1 MKMSETTQL
10 DTTLVRSLVRQVIG
24 LHHTLERQRELA
36 REVARSLPR
45 DAIKMKTEVNRS
57 LRAIAKGAEITPETA
72 VEILDRLRAAEQEL
86 DAWRND
92 NKDLLSDLSTAT
104 TNAWTHIKALKV
116 LGAQLPQLP
125 GGGD

>member
-1 MKMSETTQL
+1 MSTETQTINPTIL
-10 DTTLVRSLVRQVIG
+10 RSLIRQTVG
-24 LHHTLERQRELA
+24 LHKSLERQRELA

-57 LRAIAKGAEITPETA
+57 LRAIAKGAELTPEQA
-72 VEILDRLRAAEQEL
+72 VALLDTFKYAEQKLE
-86 DAWRND
+86 AWRND

-125 GGGD
+125 EEGE

>member
-1 MKMSETTQL
+1 MSTTQAINPTIL
-10 DTTLVRSLVRQVIG
+10 RSLIRQTIG
-24 LHHTLERQRELA
+24 LHHALERQRELA

-45 DAIKMKTEVNRS
+45 DAVKMKTEVNRS
-57 LRAIAKGAEITPETA
+57 LRAIAKGAEITPEQA
-72 VEILDRLRAAEQEL
+72 VALLDNYRYAEQKL

-125 GGGD
+125 EGGD

>member
-1 MKMSETTQL
+1 MSTETQTINPTIL
-10 DTTLVRSLVRQVIG
+10 RSLIRQTIG
-24 LHHTLERQRELA
+24 LHKSLERQRDLA

-57 LRAIAKGAEITPETA
+57 LRAIAKGAELTPEQA
-72 VEILDRLRAAEQEL
+72 VALLDTYRYAEQKLE
-86 DAWRND
+86 AWRND

-125 GGGD
+125 EEGE

>member
-1 MKMSETTQL
+1 MSTETQTINPTIL
-10 DTTLVRSLVRQVIG
+10 RSLIRQTIG
-24 LHHTLERQRELA
+24 LHKSLERQRELA

-57 LRAIAKGAEITPETA
+57 LRAIAKGAELTPEQA
-72 VEILDRLRAAEQEL
+72 VALLETFSYAEQKLE
-86 DAWRND
+86 AWRND

-125 GGGD
+125 EEGE

>member
-1 MKMSETTQL
+1 MSTETQTINPTIL
-10 DTTLVRSLVRQVIG
+10 RSLIRQTIG
-24 LHHTLERQRELA
+24 LHKSLERQRELA

-57 LRAIAKGAEITPETA
+57 LRAIAKGAELTPEQA
-72 VEILDRLRAAEQEL
+72 VALLDTFKYAEQKLE
-86 DAWRND
+86 AWRND

-125 GGGD
+125 EEGE

>member
-1 MKMSETTQL
+1 MSTETQTINP
-10 DTTLVRSLVRQVIG
+10 TTLRSLIHQVIG
-24 LHHTLERQRELA
+24 LHKSLERQRELA
-36 REVARSLPR
+36 KEVARSLPR

-57 LRAIAKGAEITPETA
+57 LRAIAKGAELTPEQA
-72 VEILDRLRAAEQEL
+72 VALLDTYRYAEQKLE
-86 DAWRND
+86 AWRND

-125 GGGD
+125 EGGD